1 MKTIN
6 KPSKTLCTLE
16 QAMAWGSGRM
26 TRKMDGEF
34 EAREINGLTVA
45 GQLMRPKS
53 GGFFTASDKAR
64 MALKGEFWVA
74 LDIVSNDTTLVRLGQ
89 LIELTHSFDGTTQTI
104 VEPVENI
111 ADCMAG
117 GAEGCV
123 WQGWDW
129 PYGQILAYKARW
141 EGRCVVTGHC
151 GGSQSMT
158 IADAATGQPRGRI
171 TLRGGRCDRVRVG
184 SIIKV
189 NGMSLTDDGKIREP
203 VLDNDAPDSWLVSF

>member
-53 GGFFTASDKAR
+53 GGFFTAADRSMFA
-64 MALKGEFWVA
+64 MLGEFWVA
-74 LDIVSNDTTLVRLGQ
+74 LDVVSNEPTDVRSGILEEYRLAGGLV
-89 LIELTHSFDGTTQTI
+89 
-104 VEPVENI
+104 VEDVHDI
-111 ADCMAG
+111 AATMAA
-117 GAEGCV
+117 GAEGVC
-123 WQGWDW
+123 WQAWDW
-129 PYGQILAYKARW
+129 PYGEILTVKQRW
-141 EGRCVVTGHC
+141 EGVCAITGHC

-158 IADAATGQPRGRI
+158 IADATTGQPRGRI